1 MISQRE
7 GFDQRFEILSILKE
21 SLLVMKSVGMQD
33 FVYKE
38 FYDAFIEAIQQLKGS
53 RKDPREILDKDCL
66 MKEIIMFIRL
76 RISAEMQANKSDYI
90 FYFETEQDFIG
101 FCNNEIEPIS
111 AEVDEMQISVLF
123 RVFRVPLRIY

>member
-1 MISQRE
+1 
-7 GFDQRFEILSILKE
+7 
-21 SLLVMKSVGMQD
+21 
-33 FVYKE
+33 
-38 FYDAFIEAIQQLKGS
+38 
-53 RKDPREILDKDCL
+53 
-66 MKEIIMFIRL
+66 MFIRL
-76 RISAEMQANKSDYI
+76 RISAEMQANKNDYI